1 MEESHYF
8 KLLFVTSA
16 KPIFFKATFIF
27 SIYDAENEGR
37 KRKKVGGRKSNVICR
52 QNTGN
57 VIQEV
62 LLPWL
67 ATLAYH

>member
-1 MEESHYF
+1 M
-8 KLLFVTSA
+8 K
-16 KPIFFKATFIF
+16 
-27 SIYDAENEGR
+27 EGR
-37 KRKKVGGRKSNVICR
+37 ERRWEEGRKSNVICR